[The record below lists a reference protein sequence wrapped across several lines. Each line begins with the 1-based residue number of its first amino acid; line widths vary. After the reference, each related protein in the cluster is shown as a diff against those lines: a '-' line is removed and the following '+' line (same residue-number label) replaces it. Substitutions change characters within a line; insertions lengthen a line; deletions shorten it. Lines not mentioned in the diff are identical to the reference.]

1 MEQSQLEELG
11 CRVVMVAHS
20 ILQSA
25 RTWLESCGFDFPLL
39 VDREQTL
46 YKTLGLGRSVS
57 LWKMPTLIRY
67 VEQVMSGEKLLRSF
81 EGDDLHLMG
90 GDLMVNSSGKLLY
103 TYYGKTTYDR
113 PTVSELLEQLR
124 NFDKAEHH
132 ED

>member
-1 MEQSQLEELG
+1 
-11 CRVVMVAHS
+11 VVVVAHS

-25 RTWLESCGFDFPLL
+25 QTWLESYGFEFPLL
-39 VDREQTL
+39 VDGEQTL

-90 GDLMVNSSGKLLY
+90 GDLMVDSSGKLLY
-103 TYYGKTTYDR
+103 VYYGKTTYDR

-124 NFDKAEHH
+124 SFDTTEHH